1 MRSADAVV
9 VRPSEISPGGL
20 TSALQSRFSDMA
32 LNDTAQLQS
41 QLQALMG
48 GEIVVERELGRGGMA
63 AVFLGFDPALQ
74 RRVAIKLLL
83 PEATVDVSVV
93 ERFLREGRTVASLDH
108 PHVVRVLSVRSRQGT
123 SAIVMQYVD
132 GQSLDLVLER
142 QEKLSLQ
149 AAGLILSQ
157 VASGLQ
163 HAHDRGV
170 IHRDVKPANVLIDR
184 DGRAVVTDFG
194 IARRD
199 DGSTPTKTGI
209 VLGTVDYMSPEQRAG
224 ERVTPATDQYALG
237 VMAFQLLTGRLPFIG
252 NLGQTTYGHMT
263 QPPPCLQSIRPELPD
278 AMESLVQRMLAKAPE
293 DRWPSLA
300 EVGTVFGTLTPHTGT
315 TRRQIADFSLE
326 RPRIDTP
333 MMFRAIRAPAAEG
346 ESPIVEELTTTA
358 TFPSAAPSTAAPSA
372 LSVRTLVVGLTVV
385 AAVVI
390 AVLLLR

>member
-315 TRRQIADFSLE
+315 TTRQIADFSLE

>member
-1 MRSADAVV
+1 VRSADAVV

-315 TRRQIADFSLE
+315 TTRQIADFSLE